1 MRSIVVVLFGV
12 GAVLLSCASQSGG
25 GGVSPERFAGYSVP
39 EIADEIVEVAVEE
52 GDSEPVQTVAAEF
65 DPKNPPLAVYTE
77 TKRDIQS
84 FVEEADILIRERK
97 YTEWEKLLSPDYV
110 KLINSPAFLD
120 DVSQQ
125 PRLKSQNIVLH
136 TGRDYFFN
144 VVVTSRSNMRANDIE
159 FITLSRVMAFT
170 VNQAGQRMRIYTLD
184 RTGDSWEI
192 VN

>member
-1 MRSIVVVLFGV
+1 MRSIIVVLIGV
-12 GAVLLSCASQSGG
+12 GAVLLSCATQNGDASSEQLA
-25 GGVSPERFAGYSVP
+25 VYPVP
-39 EIADEIVEVAVEE
+39 EVAASVVEDAVEE
-52 GDSEPVQTVAAEF
+52 EGSEPVQTVEAEF

-77 TKRDIQS
+77 TKREIQR
-84 FVEEADILIRERK
+84 FVEEVDILIKGGR
-97 YTEWEKLLSPDYV
+97 YIEWEKLLSPDYV
-110 KLINSPAFLD
+110 ELINSPAFLD
-120 DVSQQ
+120 SISQQ
-125 PRLKSQNIVLH
+125 PRLKSQNIVLN

-144 VVVTSRSNMRANDIE
+144 VVVTSRANLRANDIE

>member
-1 MRSIVVVLFGV
+1 MRSIIVVLFGV
-12 GAVLLSCASQSGG
+12 GVMLLSCVSQNRG
-25 GGVSPERFAGYSVP
+25 GGVSQEQLLEYPVP
-39 EIADEIVEVAVEE
+39 EVAVVGDAIEE
-52 GDSEPVQTVAAEF
+52 SDEPAQAVEAEF

-84 FVEEADILIRERK
+84 FVEEVDVLIRARK
-97 YTEWEKLLSPDYV
+97 YDEWQKLLASDYV
-110 KLINSPAFLD
+110 ALINSPAFLD
-120 DVSQQ
+120 EVSQQ

-136 TGRDYFFN
+136 TGMDYFFN
-144 VVVTSRSNMRANDIE
+144 VVVTSRSNMRASDIE
-159 FITLSRVMAFT
+159 FITISRVMAFT

>member
-1 MRSIVVVLFGV
+1 MRNIAVVLFGV
-12 GAVLLSCASQSGG
+12 GAALLSCASQSGG
-25 GGVSPERFAGYSVP
+25 DGVSTERLRFSV
-39 EIADEIVEVAVEE
+39 ADEAMGNAIEE
-52 GDSEPVQTVAAEF
+52 GGELAGTAEAVF
-65 DPKNPPLAVYTE
+65 DPKNPPLAVYAE

-84 FVEEADILIRERK
+84 FVEQVDILIREKK
-97 YTEWEKLLSPDYV
+97 YAEWEMLLSPDYV
-110 KLINSPAFLD
+110 KLINSAAFLD
-120 DVSQQ
+120 EVSQQ

-136 TGRDYFFN
+136 TGRDYFLN

-184 RTGDSWEI
+184 KIGDSWEI